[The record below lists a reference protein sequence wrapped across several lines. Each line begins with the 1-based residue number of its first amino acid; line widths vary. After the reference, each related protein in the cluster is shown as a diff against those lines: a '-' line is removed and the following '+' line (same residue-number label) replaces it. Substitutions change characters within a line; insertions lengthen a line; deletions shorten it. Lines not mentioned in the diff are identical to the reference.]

1 MPRYKIVLP
10 MIIAARQVRKPTKLP
25 KTINDTAWT
34 KETGTTKLNIV
45 TMRSKAVT
53 TGPKSPK
60 FLKAVWIGSI
70 DFKSIDS
77 KMGSLNKI
85 AAAINEP
92 KMIGK
97 KIAVAIIFILR
108 AFVNFFLVI
117 LNLLICNSL
126 SL

>member
-1 MPRYKIVLP
+1 
-10 MIIAARQVRKPTKLP
+10 
-25 KTINDTAWT
+25 
-34 KETGTTKLNIV
+34 
-45 TMRSKAVT
+45 MRSKAVT

-92 KMIGK
+92 KMIADYLLKGIEPAFEIK
-97 KIAVAIIFILR
+97 EQTILR
-108 AFVNFFLVI
+108 YWQEIVVENQAVNQLKDSGN
-117 LNLLICNSL
+117 LNQDNHFDL
-126 SL
+126 